1 LITLEPNR
9 KLEHLLPGRDR
20 AFFHVLSGA
29 VTVAGHAVQAGQIA
43 WSDPV
48 HQACAWA
55 ITLAAGDGDQPSVVM
70 LYSGQP
76 IGQPVALGGPFVM
89 NTKTEITEA
98 FNDFHSGKFGDIP
111 AGPPEV
117 PLTGAVPTR

>member
-9 KLEHLLPGRDR
+9 SLEHLLPGRDR
-20 AFFHVLSGA
+20 AFFHVLAGE
-29 VTVAGHAVQAGQIA
+29 VTVAGRAVQAGQIA

-55 ITLAAGDGDQPSVVM
+55 ITLAADDGDQPSVVM

-76 IGQPVALGGPFVM
+76 VALGGPVAM
-89 NTKTEITEA
+89 DTKTEITQA

-111 AGPPEV
+111 AGPPKV

>member
-1 LITLEPNR
+1 MLTWQGLWPSA
-9 KLEHLLPGRDR
+9 R
-20 AFFHVLSGA
+20 ARVSHHPAFGGVFEISASGA
-29 VTVAGHAVQAGQIA
+29 HLQAA
-43 WSDPV
+43 W
-48 HQACAWA
+48 
-55 ITLAAGDGDQPSVVM
+55 TNGDQTARLISR
-70 LYSGQP
+70 LDSGQP

>member
-1 LITLEPNR
+1 MITLEPNR
-9 KLEHLLPGRDR
+9 KLEHLL
-20 AFFHVLSGA
+20 SGE
-29 VTVAGHAVQAGQIA
+29 VTVAGRAVQAGQIA

-76 IGQPVALGGPFVM
+76 IGQPVALGGPVAM
-89 NTKTEITEA
+89 ETKTEMTQA

-111 AGPPEV
+111 GRPA
-117 PLTGAVPTR
+117 